1 MSFWCEC
8 EQRHVAERC
17 SRCQPKIGVNE
28 YGEIVRHRSGAPR
41 PQAPPPP
48 PEPPV
53 DWAEIVRDEPAV
65 PPRPTRRQGHVNE
78 SGEIVRDPSVPP
90 RPQAKPPV
98 NEAGE
103 YVKPDK
109 PGRVP
114 LSTET
119 PYRSTRI
126 WCECRPPLPRGVDF
140 NHWQVRCPACWRV
153 RRGEQAEPAPPLKP
167 IPPWQESPPPAT
179 KRPTVRPWERVVV
192 LILLLLAATVVY
204 LGWRF

>member
-17 SRCQPKIGVNE
+17 HRCRPKIGINE
-28 YGEIVRHRSGAPR
+28 YGEIVRHSSGSPR
-41 PQAPPPP
+41 PQATSPPVM
-48 PEPPV
+48 PPV
-53 DWAEIVRDEPAV
+53 DWAEVLREEPAGS
-65 PPRPTRRQGHVNE
+65 PPSSAAQGHVNS
-78 SGEIVRDPSVPP
+78 SGEIVRDELGVDWREVVDPSEPSHVTSPH
-90 RPQAKPPV
+90 
-98 NEAGE
+98 
-103 YVKPDK
+103 
-109 PGRVP
+109 
-114 LSTET
+114 S

-167 IPPWQESPPPAT
+167 IPPWQESPPPAP

-192 LILLLLAATVVY
+192 LILLLLAAIVTY